1 VNTEEIEHGK
11 PNSKKT
17 KVDLQSRVSFPIKRR
32 DIHIHRKYHQL
43 PLMASEQFNGPM
55 ENIHPTNR
63 EHVQPNLLDLVLDC
77 LDYIP
82 KSELIMF
89 I

>member
-1 VNTEEIEHGK
+1 
-11 PNSKKT
+11 
-17 KVDLQSRVSFPIKRR
+17 
-32 DIHIHRKYHQL
+32 
-43 PLMASEQFNGPM
+43 MASEQFNGPM